1 MKFGERCLR
10 SPFHPQESRR
20 LVNAPDCEA
29 HGLDVGEGRQQL
41 AATQAQRGSMAVTA
55 SAMAIAAT
63 PPRASGS
70 GETGDPSSRNR
81 WRRGRALTRT
91 IAVQ

>member
-1 MKFGERCLR
+1 MPRTDKLR
-10 SPFHPQESRR
+10 R
-20 LVNAPDCEA
+20 
-29 HGLDVGEGRQQL
+29 LDVGEGRQQL

-70 GETGDPSSRNR
+70 GETGDPPRETD
-81 WRRGRALTRT
+81 GAVGAPLTEEQSL
-91 IAVQ
+91 VQ